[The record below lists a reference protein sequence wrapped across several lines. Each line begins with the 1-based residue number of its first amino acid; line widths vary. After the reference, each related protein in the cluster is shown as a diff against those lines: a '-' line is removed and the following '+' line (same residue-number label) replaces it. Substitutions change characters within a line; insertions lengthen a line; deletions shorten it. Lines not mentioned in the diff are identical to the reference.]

1 MCLKMGPYFGSHPCS
16 ISSGSGLSMRY
27 ATLVFI
33 FFFVCNFLVSY
44 DKPKRKF
51 CNAVNS
57 ILSKGLGVLSE
68 EVLLHIIK
76 VKCLPVLLYGTKACV
91 PTNRSLRSFDFY
103 LVRFIMKIFRSNSKD
118 YIHSILENMA
128 FPLPSEL
135 FAVRLS
141 ITFTYEI
148 VISIICYWF
157 WPLTNLIMY
166 HVIILFNAFFYLFSI
181 NIGWWIKLNI

>member
-1 MCLKMGPYFGSHPCS
+1 M
-16 ISSGSGLSMRY
+16 
-27 ATLVFI
+27 
-33 FFFVCNFLVSY
+33 SY

-76 VKCLPVLLYGTKACV
+76 VKCLPILLYGTEACV
-91 PTNRSLRSFDFY
+91 PSNRSLRSFDFY

-128 FPLPSEL
+128 FPLPSEV
-135 FAVRLS
+135 FAVRLK
-141 ITFTYEI
+141 TFTPVI
-148 VISIICYWF
+148 VSIICYWF
-157 WPLTNLIMY
+157 
-166 HVIILFNAFFYLFSI
+166 
-181 NIGWWIKLNI
+181 

>member
-1 MCLKMGPYFGSHPCS
+1 MLKLGLRLNVAKCMCLKMGPYFDSHPCS
-16 ISSGSGLSMRY
+16 ISSGSGLSIDWVNEIRY
-27 ATLVFI
+27 LGVYLSEG
-33 FFFVCNFLVSY
+33 CNFRVSY

-51 CNAVNS
+51 CNAVNC

-76 VKCLPVLLYGTKACV
+76 VKCLPILLYGTEACV

-118 YIHSILENMA
+118 YIHTILESMA

-135 FAVRLS
+135 FAVRLNN
-141 ITFTYEI
+141 FRAH
-148 VISIICYWF
+148 ICGID
-157 WPLTNLIMY
+157 NLLLVHAGY
-166 HVIILFNAFFYLFSI
+166 V
-181 NIGWWIKLNI
+181 